1 MDKKESNLILIIDF
15 GSQYTQLIARRVRES
30 GVYSLVKSNQITE
43 KEFKNLSPMG
53 IILSGGPNS
62 VNSKTKYKLPDF
74 IFNSGVPI
82 LGICYGMQLI
92 ADFFGGKVIPSVKKE
107 FGNATFRITSKTT
120 LFKNIK
126 NKNEFNVWMSHSD
139 KVIKNPSGFKTIG
152 SSKNT
157 KHAAIY
163 NAKKNIY
170 CLQFHPEV
178 THTNNGKIIISN
190 FLYEVCDCKKTWTT
204 KNIIKD
210 ISSTLKD
217 EVGDKKVIL
226 ALSGGVDSTVVAA
239 LLNKAL
245 PKQLTCVFIDTG
257 LMRKNEVQEVE
268 DNISNKLGI
277 KLVTVN
283 AKSIF
288 FKKLKGVTSPE
299 KKRKIIG
306 ETFIRLFEAH
316 ARKIKNIAFLAQGTI
331 YPDIIESSSKDSKSD
346 VIKSHHNVGGLP
358 KKMKF
363 KLVEP
368 IKLLFKDEVR
378 RIGRALK
385 IPIKLI
391 ERHPFPGPGLAVR
404 IIGEITQDK
413 VSILQEVDNIFI
425 EELHKANL
433 YRNISQALAVFLP
446 IKSVGVMGDQRQY
459 SYVVALRAVK
469 TIDFMTAT
477 VSEIPYKI
485 LNIISTR
492 IVNEV
497 QGVSRVVYD
506 ITSKPPGTIEWE

>member
-62 VNSKTKYKLPDF
+62 VNSKTKYKLSNF

-92 ADFFGGKVIPSVKKE
+92 ADFFGGKVMPSAKKE

-157 KHAAIY
+157 KNAAIY

-316 ARKIKNIAFLAQGTI
+316 ARKIKDIAFLAQGTI

-378 RIGRALK
+378 RIGKALK

-425 EELHKANL
+425 EELHKNNL

-506 ITSKPPGTIEWE
+506 VTSKPPGTIEWE

>member
-43 KEFKNLSPMG
+43 KEFRNLSPIG

-62 VNSKTKYKLPDF
+62 VNSKTKYKLSDF

-92 ADFFGGKVIPSVKKE
+92 ADFFGGKVIPSIKKE
-107 FGNATFRITSKTT
+107 FGNATFRTTSKVA
-120 LFKNIK
+120 LFKNVK

-139 KVIKNPSGFKTIG
+139 KVIKNPPGFTTIG
-152 SSKNT
+152 YSKNT
-157 KHAAIY
+157 KNAAIY

-178 THTNNGKIIISN
+178 THTNNGKTIISN
-190 FLYEVCDCKKTWTT
+190 FLYEVCGCKKTWTT
-204 KNIIKD
+204 TNIIKD
-210 ISSTLKD
+210 ISCALKD

-245 PKQLTCVFIDTG
+245 PRQLTCVFIDTG

-277 KLVTVN
+277 KLVTIN

-316 ARKIKNIAFLAQGTI
+316 AKKIKNIDFLAQGTI

-378 RIGRALK
+378 RIGKALK

-404 IIGEITQDK
+404 IIGEITQEK

-425 EELHKANL
+425 EELHKNNL

>member
-1 MDKKESNLILIIDF
+1 MDKKESNLVLIIDF

-43 KEFKNLSPMG
+43 KEFRNLSPMG

-62 VNSKTKYKLPDF
+62 VNSKTKYKLSDF

-92 ADFFGGKVIPSVKKE
+92 ADFFGGKVMPSVKKE
-107 FGNATFRITSKTT
+107 FGNATFRITSKAT

-139 KVIKNPSGFKTIG
+139 KVITNPSGFKTIG
-152 SSKNT
+152 CSKNT
-157 KHAAIY
+157 KNAAIY

-178 THTNNGKIIISN
+178 THTKNGKIIISN
-190 FLYEVCDCKKTWTT
+190 FLYEVCGCKKNWTT
-204 KNIIKD
+204 TNIIKD

-217 EVGDKKVIL
+217 QVGDKKVIL

-425 EELHKANL
+425 EELHKNNL

>member
-43 KEFKNLSPMG
+43 KEFKNLSPIG

-62 VNSKTKYKLPDF
+62 VNSKTKYKLSNF

-82 LGICYGMQLI
+82 LGVCYGMQLI
-92 ADFFGGKVIPSVKKE
+92 ADFFGGKVMPSVKKE
-107 FGNATFRITSKTT
+107 FGNAAFRITSKTA

-152 SSKNT
+152 CSKNT
-157 KHAAIY
+157 KNAAIY
-163 NAKKNIY
+163 NAKKDIY

-190 FLYEVCDCKKTWTT
+190 FLYEICGCKKTWTT
-204 KNIIKD
+204 TNIIKD
-210 ISSTLKD
+210 ISCTLKD

-316 ARKIKNIAFLAQGTI
+316 AKKIKNIAFLAQGTI
-331 YPDIIESSSKDSKSD
+331 YPDIIESSSKDSNSD

-378 RIGRALK
+378 RIGKALK

-425 EELHKANL
+425 EELHKNNL

-485 LNIISTR
+485 LYIISTR

-506 ITSKPPGTIEWE
+506 VTSKPPGTIEWE

>member
-1 MDKKESNLILIIDF
+1 MENKQSNLILIIDF

-30 GVYSLVKSNQITE
+30 GVYSIVKSNKIS
-43 KEFKNLSPMG
+43 KKDFSDLNPKG

-62 VNSKTKYKLPDF
+62 VVRKTKYRLPSF
-74 IFNSGVPI
+74 IFNSGIPI
-82 LGICYGMQLI
+82 LGICYGMQLV
-92 ADFFGGKVIPSVKKE
+92 ADYFGGIVTPSTKKE
-107 FGNATFRITSKTT
+107 FGHATFKINSATT

-126 NKNEFNVWMSHSD
+126 NKTMFNVWMSHSD
-139 KVIKNPSGFKTIG
+139 KVTKNPPGFKNIG
-152 SSKNT
+152 SSSNT

-163 NAKKNIY
+163 NPKKHIY

-178 THTNNGKIIISN
+178 THTKNGQIIINN
-190 FLYEVCDCKKTWTT
+190 FVYKICGCIKTWTT
-204 KNIIKD
+204 NNIIKD
-210 ISSTLKD
+210 ITKTIQD
-217 EVGDKKVIL
+217 QVGKQKIIL

-239 LLNKAL
+239 LLNKAV

-257 LMRKNEVQEVE
+257 LLRKNEVLEVQ
-268 DNISNKLGI
+268 DNISIKLGI
-277 KLVTVN
+277 NLVTID
-283 AKSIF
+283 AKKIF
-288 FKKLKGVTSPE
+288 FKKLKGASNPE

-306 ETFIRLFEAH
+306 ETFIRLFEAY
-316 ARKIKNIAFLAQGTI
+316 ASKIKNIDYLAQGTI
-331 YPDIIESSSKDSKSD
+331 YPDVIESSSKDAKSE

-358 KKMKF
+358 KRMKF
-363 KLVEP
+363 KLIEP

-378 RIGRALK
+378 RIGKALK

-404 IIGEITQDK
+404 IIGEVSEDK
-413 VSILQEVDNIFI
+413 VNILQEVDSIFI
-425 EELHKANL
+425 EELHKNNL
-433 YRNISQALAVFLP
+433 YNKISQALAVFLP

-469 TIDFMTAT
+469 TIDFMTAS
-477 VSEIPYKI
+477 VSEIPYKT
-485 LNIISTR
+485 LNKISTR

-497 QGVSRVVYD
+497 EGVSRVVYD

>member
-62 VNSKTKYKLPDF
+62 VNSKTKYKLSDF

-425 EELHKANL
+425 EEFLKANL

>member
-62 VNSKTKYKLPDF
+62 VNSKTKYKLSNF

-107 FGNATFRITSKTT
+107 FGNSTFRITSMTT

-152 SSKNT
+152 CSKNT
-157 KHAAIY
+157 KNAAIY

-190 FLYEVCDCKKTWTT
+190 FLYEVCGCKKTWTT
-204 KNIIKD
+204 TNIIKD
-210 ISSTLKD
+210 ISCTLKD
-217 EVGDKKVIL
+217 QVGDKKVIL

-316 ARKIKNIAFLAQGTI
+316 ARKIKDIAFLAQGTI

-378 RIGRALK
+378 RIGKALK
-385 IPIKLI
+385 IPVKLI

-404 IIGEITQDK
+404 IIGEITKDK
-413 VSILQEVDNIFI
+413 VSILQEVDSIFI
-425 EELHKANL
+425 EELHKNNL

>member
-62 VNSKTKYKLPDF
+62 VNSKTKYKLSNF

-92 ADFFGGKVIPSVKKE
+92 ADFFGGKVMPSVKKE
-107 FGNATFRITSKTT
+107 FGNATFRITSKAT

-152 SSKNT
+152 CSKNT
-157 KHAAIY
+157 KNAAIY
-163 NAKKNIY
+163 NAKKDIY

-190 FLYEVCDCKKTWTT
+190 FLYEVCGCKKTWTT
-204 KNIIKD
+204 TNIIKD
-210 ISSTLKD
+210 ISCTLKD

-378 RIGRALK
+378 RIGKALK

-425 EELHKANL
+425 EELHKNNL

>member
-1 MDKKESNLILIIDF
+1 METKESNLILIIDF

-30 GVYSLVKSNQITE
+30 GVYSIVKSNLIS
-43 KEFKNLSPMG
+43 KKDFKNLNPKG

-62 VNSKTKYKLPDF
+62 VTKSTKYKLPSF
-74 IFNSGVPI
+74 VFTSGIPI

-92 ADFFGGKVIPSVKKE
+92 TDYFGGKVKPSSKKE
-107 FGNATFRITSKTT
+107 FGHAIFNITNSIS
-120 LFKNIK
+120 LFKSIK
-126 NKNEFNVWMSHSD
+126 SKNGFNVWMSHSD
-139 KVIKNPSGFKTIG
+139 KVVKNPSGFKTIG
-152 SSKNT
+152 SSNNT
-157 KHAAIY
+157 KNAAIY
-163 NAKKNIY
+163 NEKKNIY

-178 THTNNGKIIISN
+178 TQTEYGQIILNNFI
-190 FLYEVCDCKKTWTT
+190 YEICSCIKTWTT
-204 KNIIKD
+204 INIIKD
-210 ISSTLKD
+210 ITKRLKNQ
-217 EVGDKKVIL
+217 VGEKKVIL

-239 LLNKAL
+239 LLNNAL
-245 PKQLTCVFIDTG
+245 PNQLTCVFIDTG

-283 AKSIF
+283 AKSTF
-288 FKKLKGVTSPE
+288 FNKLKGVSSPE

-316 ARKIKNIAFLAQGTI
+316 ANKLKNIVFLAQGTI

-358 KKMKF
+358 SRMKL

-378 RIGRALK
+378 RIGKALK
-385 IPIKLI
+385 IPKNLI
-391 ERHPFPGPGLAVR
+391 QRHPFPGPGLAVR
-404 IIGEITQDK
+404 IIGEITKEK
-413 VSILQEVDNIFI
+413 VTILQDVDSIFI
-425 EELHKANL
+425 EELHKNNL
-433 YRNISQALAVFLP
+433 YNKISQALAVFLP

-459 SYVVALRAVK
+459 SYVIALRAVK

-497 QGVSRVVYD
+497 EGVSRVVYD

>member
-62 VNSKTKYKLPDF
+62 VNSKTKYKLSNF

-92 ADFFGGKVIPSVKKE
+92 ADFFGGKVMPSAKKE

-139 KVIKNPSGFKTIG
+139 KVITNPSGFKTIG
-152 SSKNT
+152 YSKNT
-157 KHAAIY
+157 KNAAIY
-163 NAKKNIY
+163 NEKKNIY

-178 THTNNGKIIISN
+178 THTKNGKIIISN
-190 FLYEVCDCKKTWTT
+190 FLYEVCGCKKNWTT
-204 KNIIKD
+204 TNIIKD
-210 ISSTLKD
+210 ISCTLKD
-217 EVGDKKVIL
+217 QVGDKKVIL

-425 EELHKANL
+425 EELHKNNL

>member
-62 VNSKTKYKLPDF
+62 VNSKTKYKLSDF

-92 ADFFGGKVIPSVKKE
+92 ADFFGGKVMPSVKKE

-157 KHAAIY
+157 KNAAIY

-299 KKRKIIG
+299 KNRKIIG

-425 EELHKANL
+425 EELHKTNL

>member
-1 MDKKESNLILIIDF
+1 
-15 GSQYTQLIARRVRES
+15 
-30 GVYSLVKSNQITE
+30 
-43 KEFKNLSPMG
+43 
-53 IILSGGPNS
+53 
-62 VNSKTKYKLPDF
+62 
-74 IFNSGVPI
+74 
-82 LGICYGMQLI
+82 
-92 ADFFGGKVIPSVKKE
+92 
-107 FGNATFRITSKTT
+107 
-120 LFKNIK
+120 
-126 NKNEFNVWMSHSD
+126 MSHSD

-152 SSKNT
+152 CSKNT
-157 KHAAIY
+157 KNAAIY

-178 THTNNGKIIISN
+178 THTKNGKIIISN
-190 FLYEVCDCKKTWTT
+190 FLYEVCGCKKNWTT
-204 KNIIKD
+204 TNIIKD

-217 EVGDKKVIL
+217 QVGDKKVIL

-306 ETFIRLFEAH
+306 EMFIRLFEAH
-316 ARKIKNIAFLAQGTI
+316 ARKIKDIAFLAQGTI

-378 RIGRALK
+378 RIGKALK

-404 IIGEITQDK
+404 IIGEITKDK

-425 EELHKANL
+425 EELHKNNL

>member
-43 KEFKNLSPMG
+43 KEFKNLSPIG

-62 VNSKTKYKLPDF
+62 VNSKTKYKLSNF

-92 ADFFGGKVIPSVKKE
+92 ADFFGGKVMPSAKKE
-107 FGNATFRITSKTT
+107 FGNATFRITSKAT

-152 SSKNT
+152 CSKNNEN
-157 KHAAIY
+157 AAIY

-178 THTNNGKIIISN
+178 THTKNGKIIISN
-190 FLYEVCDCKKTWTT
+190 FLYEVCGCKKNWTT
-204 KNIIKD
+204 TNIIKD

-217 EVGDKKVIL
+217 QVGDKKVIL

-378 RIGRALK
+378 RIGKALK

-425 EELHKANL
+425 EELHKNNL

>member
-1 MDKKESNLILIIDF
+1 
-15 GSQYTQLIARRVRES
+15 
-30 GVYSLVKSNQITE
+30 
-43 KEFKNLSPMG
+43 
-53 IILSGGPNS
+53 
-62 VNSKTKYKLPDF
+62 
-74 IFNSGVPI
+74 
-82 LGICYGMQLI
+82 
-92 ADFFGGKVIPSVKKE
+92 
-107 FGNATFRITSKTT
+107 
-120 LFKNIK
+120 
-126 NKNEFNVWMSHSD
+126 MSHSD
-139 KVIKNPSGFKTIG
+139 KVITNPSGFKTIG
-152 SSKNT
+152 CSKNT
-157 KHAAIY
+157 KNAAIY

-178 THTNNGKIIISN
+178 THTKNGKIIISN
-190 FLYEVCDCKKTWTT
+190 FLYEVCGCKKNWTT
-204 KNIIKD
+204 TNIIKD

-217 EVGDKKVIL
+217 QVGDKKVIL

-378 RIGRALK
+378 RIGKALK

-425 EELHKANL
+425 EELHKNSL

>member
-1 MDKKESNLILIIDF
+1 MDTKESNLILIIDF

-30 GVYSLVKSNQITE
+30 GVYSVVKSNLISKKDFETL
-43 KEFKNLSPMG
+43 NPRG

-62 VNSKTKYKLPDF
+62 VTKSTKYKLPGF
-74 IFNSGVPI
+74 IFNAGVPI
-82 LGICYGMQLI
+82 LGICYGMQLLT
-92 ADFFGGKVIPSVKKE
+92 DYFGGQVTPSSKKE
-107 FGNATFRITSKTT
+107 FGHAIFKITNNSR
-120 LFKNIK
+120 LFKTIK
-126 NKNEFNVWMSHSD
+126 SKNEFNVWMSHSD
-139 KVIKNPSGFKTIG
+139 KVVKIPSGFKTIG
-152 SSKNT
+152 SSNNT
-157 KHAAIY
+157 KNAALHHE
-163 NAKKNIY
+163 KKNIY

-178 THTNNGKIIISN
+178 THTKNGHIILNNFI
-190 FLYEVCDCKKTWTT
+190 YEICGCKKVWTT
-204 KNIIKD
+204 SNIIKD
-210 ISSTLKD
+210 ITKSLKKQ
-217 EVGDKKVIL
+217 VGEKKVIL

-239 LLNKAL
+239 LLNNAL
-245 PKQLTCVFIDTG
+245 PNQLTCVFIDTG

-277 KLVTVN
+277 RLVTVN

-288 FKKLKGVTSPE
+288 FKKLKGVSSPE
-299 KKRKIIG
+299 KKRKLIG
-306 ETFIRLFEAH
+306 ETFIRLFESH
-316 ARKIKNIAFLAQGTI
+316 AKKIKNIDFLAQGTI

-358 KKMKF
+358 KRMKF

-378 RIGRALK
+378 RIGKALK
-385 IPIKLI
+385 IPRDLI
-391 ERHPFPGPGLAVR
+391 QRHPFPGPGLAVR
-404 IIGEITQDK
+404 IIGEITKEK
-413 VSILQEVDNIFI
+413 VCILQEVDYIFI
-425 EELHKANL
+425 EELHKNNL
-433 YRNISQALAVFLP
+433 YNKISQALAVFLP
-446 IKSVGVMGDQRQY
+446 IKSVGVMGDQRKY

-477 VSEIPYKI
+477 VSEIPFKI

-497 QGVSRVVYD
+497 EGVSRVVFD

>member
-1 MDKKESNLILIIDF
+1 MDNKESNLILIIDF

-30 GVYSLVKSNQITE
+30 GVYSLVKSNLIS
-43 KEFKNLSPMG
+43 KKDFNRLRPKG

-62 VNSKTKYKLPDF
+62 VTSAKKYKLPSF
-74 IFNSGVPI
+74 IFNSGIPI
-82 LGICYGMQLI
+82 LGICYGMQLVS
-92 ADFFGGKVIPSVKKE
+92 DYFGGKVAPSIKKE
-107 FGNATFRITSKTT
+107 YGHAKFKITHRTT
-120 LFKNIK
+120 LFDSIK

-139 KVIKNPSGFKTIG
+139 KVIKNPLGFKIIG
-152 SSKNT
+152 SSNNT
-157 KHAAIY
+157 KNAAIY
-163 NAKKNIY
+163 NAKKKIY

-178 THTNNGKIIISN
+178 THTKNGEIILHNFIYKICGCI
-190 FLYEVCDCKKTWTT
+190 KTWTT
-204 KNIIKD
+204 TNIIKD
-210 ISSTLKD
+210 ITNSLKKQ
-217 EVGDKKVIL
+217 VGDKKVIL

-239 LLNKAL
+239 LLNNAL

-268 DNISNKLGI
+268 DNIANKLGI

-288 FKKLKGVTSPE
+288 FTKLKGVSSPE

-316 ARKIKNIAFLAQGTI
+316 ANKIKNIEFLAQGTI
-331 YPDIIESSSKDSKSD
+331 YPDVIESSSKDSKSD
-346 VIKSHHNVGGLP
+346 IIKSHHNVGGLP

-378 RIGRALK
+378 RIGKALK
-385 IPIKLI
+385 IPRKLI

-404 IIGEITQDK
+404 IIGEITKEK
-413 VSILQEVDNIFI
+413 VTILQEVDSIFI
-425 EELHKANL
+425 EELHKNNL
-433 YRNISQALAVFLP
+433 YNKVSQALAVFLP
-446 IKSVGVMGDQRQY
+446 IKSVGVMGDQRKY

-477 VSEIPYKI
+477 VCEVPYKI

-497 QGVSRVVYD
+497 DGVSRVVYD